1 MTLLIT
7 VHYCTDAV
15 FFNLDGGAELQE
27 CITVAPGTP
36 VHICTG
42 ELKYTVVRSISITS
56 GGTPGLCWW
65 NPRVPR
71 NPG

>member
-27 CITVAPGTP
+27 CITMAPGTP
-36 VHICTG
+36 VHIWTG
-42 ELKYTVVRSISITS
+42 ELKYTVVRSI
-56 GGTPGLCWW
+56 LYNFWR
-65 NPRVPR
+65 NPRTVLVEP
-71 NPG
+71 